1 MDKQRGHVWKRL
13 SGWLEAAQVWRTE
26 MWNTAEGTDENHA
39 ALTCGQ
45 HKETFKTLLHEKV
58 RNETRSRAAQR
69 HLCHLNPRIPQ
80 ALVYK
85 DTSIS
90 KGIHQAH
97 SIGDLLRAEWGEWRK
112 GKSNRPNMRGACT
125 AQRWLYHAQRDR
137 LNSTLRSK
145 KNDGHPNHLLQSYLE
160 VSLELPLLSVLPGL
174 PTIQILP
181 YFCTSG
187 SP

>member
-13 SGWLEAAQVWRTE
+13 SGWLEAAQVWRME

-112 GKSNRPNMRGACT
+112 ENQIDQTWEGPAQPNDGCT
-125 AQRWLYHAQRDR
+125 AHRETGLTRLCAQRKMTVTQTTCYR
-137 LNSTLRSK
+137 AT
-145 KNDGHPNHLLQSYLE
+145 
-160 VSLELPLLSVLPGL
+160 
-174 PTIQILP
+174 
-181 YFCTSG
+181 
-187 SP
+187 